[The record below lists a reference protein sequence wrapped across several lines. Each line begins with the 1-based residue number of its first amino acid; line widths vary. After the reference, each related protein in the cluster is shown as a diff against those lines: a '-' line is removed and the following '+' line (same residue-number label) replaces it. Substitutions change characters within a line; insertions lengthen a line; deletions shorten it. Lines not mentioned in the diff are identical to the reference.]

1 MSTDVT
7 AKTPAPAPPGKSGGT
22 AGDGL
27 LQLIMDGMRRNM
39 RQYGMLIALGLIVV
53 LFAVWTDGDLLLPR
67 NVSNLVL
74 QNSYILILAIGMM
87 LVIIAGHIDLSVGSL
102 TAFIGSMAAVFMV
115 RNDLPWP
122 VAVILCL
129 AMGAL
134 AGAAQGFFIAYGG
147 IPSFIVTLAG
157 MLIFRGLTEIF
168 LEGQTLGP
176 FPEGLQKVANGFLP
190 EVGPNT
196 NYHNLTLL
204 LGFAMIAFVVFQ
216 EFRDRRRQQEFSLDV
231 PPFNLFLLKLVALGA
246 AILTLTMLLASYKGA
261 PIVLLILGVLL
272 VGFGYVMRNAIIGRH
287 IYAIGGNLPAAKLS
301 GVKDKKVTFLVFL
314 NMGMLAALA
323 GLVFAARFNAAS
335 PKAGLN
341 FELEAIAASFIG
353 GASMSGGVGTVLG
366 AIIGGLVLGVLNN
379 GMNLVGIGTDWQQV
393 IKGLV
398 LLAAVGFDVWNK
410 RKVGSYDRAG
420 PRQTGGARFFPSSSQ
435 QFSHY

>member
-7 AKTPAPAPPGKSGGT
+7 DKTPAAAPPGRNGT
-22 AGDGL
+22 GTGDGL
-27 LQLIMDGMRRNM
+27 LQLMLDGMRRNM

-102 TAFIGSMAAVFMV
+102 TAFVGSMAAVFMV

-122 VAVILCL
+122 VAVLLCL
-129 AMGAL
+129 AVGAI
-134 AGAAQGFFIAYGG
+134 AGAVQGWFIAYGG
-147 IPSFIVTLAG
+147 LPSFIVTLAG
-157 MLIFRGLTEIF
+157 MLTFRGLTEIF
-168 LEGQTLGP
+168 LDGQTLGP
-176 FPEGLQKVANGFLP
+176 FPKGLQTTANGFLP
-190 EVGPNT
+190 EVGPDT

-204 LGFAMIAFVVFQ
+204 LGLGLIALVVLQ
-216 EFRDRRRQQEFSLDV
+216 EVRDRRRQQEFALDV
-231 PPFNLFLLKLVALGA
+231 LPTKLFLLKLVALTA
-246 AILTLTMLLASYKGA
+246 AILTVTLLLASYKGA
-261 PIVLLILGVLL
+261 PIVLLILGALL
-272 VGFGYVMRNAIIGRH
+272 VGFGYVMRNAVIGRH

-301 GVKDKKVTFLVFL
+301 GVRDKKVTFLVFL

-341 FELEAIAASFIG
+341 FELEAIAAAFIG

-379 GMNLVGIGTDWQQV
+379 GMNLVGVGTDWQQV

-410 RKVGSYDRAG
+410 RKVGS
-420 PRQTGGARFFPSSSQ
+420 
-435 QFSHY
+435 

>member
-7 AKTPAPAPPGKSGGT
+7 DKVPAAAPPGKGSGSSSGE
-22 AGDGL
+22 GL
-27 LQLIMDGMRRNM
+27 LHLVLNGLRRNM
-39 RQYGMLIALGLIVV
+39 RQYGMLIALGLLIV
-53 LFAVWTDGDLLLPR
+53 LFQVWTGGDLLLPR

-102 TAFIGSMAAVFMV
+102 TAFTGAFAAVLTV
-115 RNDLPWP
+115 QHGVAWP
-122 VAVILCL
+122 LALLLCL
-129 AMGAL
+129 AIGAV
-134 AGAAQGFFIAYGG
+134 AGAAQGYMIAYFG

-157 MLIFRGLTEIF
+157 MLIFRGLTEMF

-176 FPEGLQKVANGFLP
+176 FPDGLQKMGNGFLP
-190 EVGPNT
+190 EVGPDT

-204 LGFAMIAFVVFQ
+204 LGLVLLASVVWQ
-216 EFRDRRRQQEFSLDV
+216 EVRDRGRQKEFSLEV
-231 PPFNLFLLKLVALGA
+231 APTNLFLLKLVAIAA
-246 AILTLTMLLASYKGA
+246 AILTLTLLLASYKGA
-261 PIVLLILGVLL
+261 PIILIILGAL
-272 VGFGYVMRNAIIGRH
+272 VVGYGYVMRNAVFGRH

-314 NMGMLAALA
+314 NMGVLAALA
-323 GLVFAARFNAAS
+323 GLVVAARLNAAS

-341 FELEAIAASFIG
+341 FELEAIASSFIG

-379 GMNLVGIGTDWQQV
+379 GMNLLSVGTDWQQV
-393 IKGLV
+393 IKGLA

-410 RKVGSYDRAG
+410 RKSGS
-420 PRQTGGARFFPSSSQ
+420 
-435 QFSHY
+435 

>member
-7 AKTPAPAPPGKSGGT
+7 AKTPAPAPAGKSGSGT
-22 AGDGL
+22 EESL
-27 LQLIMDGMRRNM
+27 LQLMLHGMRRNM
-39 RQYGMLIALGLIVV
+39 RQYGMLFALGLIVV
-53 LFAVWTDGDLLLPR
+53 LFAVWTGGDLLLPR

-102 TAFIGSMAAVFMV
+102 TAFVGAVGAVLMV
-115 RNDLPWP
+115 NHDVPWP
-122 VAVILCL
+122 IAVVLCL
-129 AMGAL
+129 AMGAM
-134 AGAAQGFFIAYGG
+134 AGAAQGFLIAYAGM
-147 IPSFIVTLAG
+147 PSFIVTLSG

-168 LEGQTLGP
+168 LEGQTIGP
-176 FPEGLQKVANGFLP
+176 FPEGLQKVANSFLP
-190 EVGPNT
+190 EVGPTT

-204 LGFAMIAFVVFQ
+204 LGIGLIAFVVFQ
-216 EFRDRRRQQEFSLDV
+216 EVRDRKRQQEFSLDV
-231 PPFNLFLLKLVALGA
+231 LPRNLFLLKLVALVA
-246 AILTLTMLLASYKGA
+246 AVLTVTMLLASYKGA
-261 PIVLLILGVLL
+261 PVVLLVLGVL
-272 VGFGYVMRNAIIGRH
+272 VAGFGYLMRNAIIGRH

-353 GASMSGGVGTVLG
+353 GASMSGGVGTILG

-379 GMNLVGIGTDWQQV
+379 GMNLVGVGSDYQLV

-410 RKVGSYDRAG
+410 RKVGS
-420 PRQTGGARFFPSSSQ
+420 
-435 QFSHY
+435 

>member
-7 AKTPAPAPPGKSGGT
+7 AKTPAPAPPGKSGSATGES
-22 AGDGL
+22 L
-27 LQLIMDGMRRNM
+27 LQLMLDGMRRNM
-39 RQYGMLIALGLIVV
+39 RQYGMLFALGLIVV
-53 LFAVWTDGDLLLPR
+53 LFAVWTNGDLLLPR

-102 TAFIGSMAAVFMV
+102 TAFVGAVGAVLMV
-115 RNDLPWP
+115 NHDISWP
-122 VAVILCL
+122 IALVLCL
-129 AMGAL
+129 AMGAA
-134 AGAAQGFFIAYGG
+134 AGAAQGFLIAYLG

-157 MLIFRGLTEIF
+157 MLTFRGLTEIF
-168 LEGQTLGP
+168 LKGQTIGP
-176 FPEGLQKVANGFLP
+176 FPEGLQKVANSFLP
-190 EVGPNT
+190 EVGPHT

-204 LGFAMIAFVVFQ
+204 LGIGLIAFVVVK
-216 EFRDRRRQQEFSLDV
+216 EVRDRGRQQEFSLDV
-231 PPFNLFLLKLVALGA
+231 LPRNLFLLKLVALIA
-246 AILTLTMLLASYKGA
+246 AVATVTMLLASYKGA
-261 PIVLLILGVLL
+261 PVVLLILGVL
-272 VGFGYVMRNAIIGRH
+272 VAGFGYLMRNAVIGRH

-379 GMNLVGIGTDWQQV
+379 GMNLVGIGSDWQQV

-410 RKVGSYDRAG
+410 RKVGS
-420 PRQTGGARFFPSSSQ
+420 
-435 QFSHY
+435 

>member
-1 MSTDVT
+1 MSADVT
-7 AKTPAPAPPGKSGGT
+7 AEKPVARPAGGT
-22 AGDGL
+22 ARPL
-27 LQLIMDGMRRNM
+27 LDGMRRNM
-39 RQYGMLIALGLIVV
+39 RQYGMLIALGVIVA
-53 LFAVWTDGDLLLPR
+53 LFAVWTGGDLLLPR

-87 LVIIAGHIDLSVGSL
+87 IVIVAGHIDLSVGSI
-102 TAFIGSMAAVFMV
+102 TAFVGGVAAVLMV
-115 RNDLPWP
+115 QHDLPWP
-122 VAVILCL
+122 VAALLCL
-129 AMGAL
+129 AIGAV
-134 AGAAQGFFIAYGG
+134 AGAAQGLLIAYAGM
-147 IPSFIVTLAG
+147 PSFIVTLAG
-157 MLIFRGLTEIF
+157 MLVFRGLTEVF

-176 FPEGLQKVANGFLP
+176 FPEGLQKLANGFLP
-190 EVGPNT
+190 EVGPTT
-196 NYHNLTLL
+196 NYHNLTLV
-204 LGFAMIAFVVFQ
+204 LGLVLIAVVIRQ
-216 EFRDRRRQQEFSLDV
+216 EVRDRRRQSAYALEML
-231 PPFNLFLLKLVALGA
+231 PAKLFAVKLAALTA
-246 AILTLTMLLASYKGA
+246 SVLIFTLLLASYKGA
-261 PIVLLILGVLL
+261 PVVLLILAALL
-272 VGFGYVMRNAIIGRH
+272 VGFGYLMRNAVIGRH
-287 IYAIGGNLPAAKLS
+287 VYAIGGNLPAAKLS
-301 GVKDKKVTFLVFL
+301 GVRDRKVTFLVFL

-410 RKVGSYDRAG
+410 RRVGA
-420 PRQTGGARFFPSSSQ
+420 
-435 QFSHY
+435 

>member
-7 AKTPAPAPPGKSGGT
+7 AKTPAPAPPGKGASADGG
-22 AGDGL
+22 GL
-27 LQLIMDGMRRNM
+27 LRLILDGMRRNM
-39 RQYGMLIALGLIVV
+39 RQYGMLIALGLIVA
-53 LFAVWTDGDLLLPR
+53 LFAVWSDGDLLLPR

-102 TAFIGSMAAVFMV
+102 TAFVGAMAAVLMV
-115 RNDLPWP
+115 EHDLSWP
-122 VAVILCL
+122 LAVVLCL
-129 AMGAL
+129 AVGAV
-134 AGAAQGFFIAYGG
+134 AGSLQGFFIAYLG

-157 MLIFRGLTEIF
+157 MLLFRGLTEIV
-168 LEGQTLGP
+168 LKGQTLGP
-176 FPEGLQKVANGFLP
+176 FPKDLQKIANGFLP

-204 LGFAMIAFVVFQ
+204 LGFALIAFVVLQ
-216 EFRDRRRQQEFSLDV
+216 EVRDRRRQQEFSLDV
-231 PPFNLFLLKLVALGA
+231 LPAKLFLLKLVALVA
-246 AILTLTMLLASYKGA
+246 AVLVVTLLLASYKGA
-261 PIVLLILGVLL
+261 PIVLLILGVLV
-272 VGFGYVMRNAIIGRH
+272 VGFGYLMRNAIIGRH

-314 NMGMLAALA
+314 NMGVLAALA
-323 GLVFAARFNAAS
+323 GLVFASRFNAAS

-410 RKVGSYDRAG
+410 RKVGS
-420 PRQTGGARFFPSSSQ
+420 
-435 QFSHY
+435 

>member
-7 AKTPAPAPPGKSGGT
+7 AKSPAPAPPGGSGP
-22 AGDGL
+22 AADGL
-27 LQLIMDGMRRNM
+27 LGVMLAGLRRNM

-53 LFAVWTDGDLLLPR
+53 LFAIWTDGDLLLPR

-102 TAFIGSMAAVFMV
+102 TAFTGAFAAVLTV
-115 RNDLPWP
+115 QHGVSWP
-122 VAVILCL
+122 VALVLCL
-129 AMGAL
+129 VMGAV
-134 AGAAQGFFIAYGG
+134 AGSIQGYLIAYLG

-157 MLIFRGLTEIF
+157 MLLFRGLTEI
-168 LEGQTLGP
+168 LLKGQTLGP
-176 FPEGLQKVANGFLP
+176 FPDGLQKLGNGFLP

-204 LGFAMIAFVVFQ
+204 LGLVLIAAVVWQ

-231 PPFNLFLLKLVALGA
+231 LPARLFLLKLTALVA
-246 AILTLTMLLASYKGA
+246 AILVVTLLLASYKGT
-261 PIVLLILGVLL
+261 PIVLIVLGVLV
-272 VGFGYVMRNAIIGRH
+272 VGYGYVMRNAVFGRH

-301 GVKDKKVTFLVFL
+301 GVKDKKVTFCVFL
-314 NMGMLAALA
+314 NMGVLAALA
-323 GLVFAARFNAAS
+323 GLVVAARLNAAS
-335 PKAGLN
+335 PKAGVN
-341 FELEAIAASFIG
+341 FELEAIASSFIG

-379 GMNLVGIGTDWQQV
+379 GMNLLSVGTDWQQV
-393 IKGLV
+393 IKGLA
-398 LLAAVGFDVWNK
+398 LLLAVGFDVWNK
-410 RKVGSYDRAG
+410 RKSGS
-420 PRQTGGARFFPSSSQ
+420 
-435 QFSHY
+435 

>member
-7 AKTPAPAPPGKSGGT
+7 AKSPAPAPPGKSAAA

-27 LQLIMDGMRRNM
+27 LQLVMDGMRRNM

-102 TAFIGSMAAVFMV
+102 TAFVGSMAAVFMV
-115 RNDLPWP
+115 KQDLPWP
-122 VAVILCL
+122 LAVVLCL
-129 AMGAL
+129 AVGAV
-134 AGAAQGFFIAYGG
+134 AGAVQGFFIAYGG

-176 FPEGLQKVANGFLP
+176 FPDGLQKVANGFLP

-204 LGFAMIAFVVFQ
+204 LGFAMIAFVIFQ
-216 EFRDRRRQQEFSLDV
+216 EVRDRKRQQEFDLDV
-231 PPFNLFLLKLVALGA
+231 PPAKLFLLKLVAIGA
-246 AILTLTMLLASYKGA
+246 AVLTLTMLLASYKGA

-393 IKGLV
+393 IKGMV

-410 RKVGSYDRAG
+410 RKVGS
-420 PRQTGGARFFPSSSQ
+420 
-435 QFSHY
+435 

>member
-7 AKTPAPAPPGKSGGT
+7 AKTPAPAPPGSGGPA
-22 AGDGL
+22 AGGLWQLMLDGL
-27 LQLIMDGMRRNM
+27 RRNM
-39 RQYGMLIALGLIVV
+39 RQYGMLMALGLIVA
-53 LFAVWTDGDLLLPR
+53 LFAVWSDGDLLLPR

-102 TAFIGSMAAVFMV
+102 TAFTGAIAAVLMV

-122 VAVILCL
+122 VAVLLCL
-129 AMGAL
+129 AIGAA
-134 AGAAQGFFIAYGG
+134 AGAAQGFFIAYLG

-157 MLIFRGLTEIF
+157 MLLFRGLTEIF

-176 FPEGLQKVANGFLP
+176 FPRDLQKIANGFLP
-190 EVGPNT
+190 EVGPET

-204 LGFAMIAFVVFQ
+204 LGFALIAFVVYQ
-216 EFRDRRRQQEFSLDV
+216 EVRDRKRQQEFALEV
-231 PPFNLFLLKLVALGA
+231 LPAKLFWLKLVALVSA
-246 AILTLTMLLASYKGA
+246 VLVVTLLLASYKGA
-261 PIVLLILGVLL
+261 PIVLLILGVLV
-272 VGFGYVMRNAIIGRH
+272 VGFGYLMRNAIIGRH

-393 IKGLV
+393 IKGAV

-410 RKVGSYDRAG
+410 RRVGS
-420 PRQTGGARFFPSSSQ
+420 
-435 QFSHY
+435 

>member
-7 AKTPAPAPPGKSGGT
+7 AKTPAPAPSGKGGGA
-22 AGDGL
+22 AGGGL
-27 LQLIMDGMRRNM
+27 WGLVLEGMRRNM
-39 RQYGMLIALGLIVV
+39 RQYGMLIALGLIVA

-74 QNSYILILAIGMM
+74 QNSHILILAIGMM

-102 TAFIGSMAAVFMV
+102 TAFVGSLAAVLMV
-115 RNDLPWP
+115 KNDMPWP
-122 VAVILCL
+122 LAVVLCL
-129 AMGAL
+129 AIGAV
-134 AGAAQGFFIAYGG
+134 AGAVQGFFIAYGG

-176 FPEGLQKVANGFLP
+176 FPKGEQKIGNGFLP
-190 EVGPNT
+190 EVGPET

-204 LGFAMIAFVVFQ
+204 LGLVLIAAVLLQ
-216 EFRDRRRQQEFSLDV
+216 EVRDRKRQKSFSLDV
-231 PPFNLFLLKLVALGA
+231 LPRNLFLLKLVAVTA
-246 AILTLTMLLASYKGA
+246 AILTVTLLLASYKGA
-261 PIVLLILGVLL
+261 PIVLLVLGVLV
-272 VGFGYVMRNAIIGRH
+272 VGYSYVMRNTVFGRH

-301 GVKDKKVTFLVFL
+301 GVKDKKVTFAVFL

-323 GLVFAARFNAAS
+323 GLVVAARLNAAS

-341 FELEAIAASFIG
+341 FELEAIASAFIG

-379 GMNLVGIGTDWQQV
+379 GMNLLSVGTDWQQV
-393 IKGLV
+393 IKGFA

-410 RKVGSYDRAG
+410 RKVGS
-420 PRQTGGARFFPSSSQ
+420 
-435 QFSHY
+435 

>member
-7 AKTPAPAPPGKSGGT
+7 AKTPAPAPAGKSGPDTGEN
-22 AGDGL
+22 L
-27 LQLIMDGMRRNM
+27 LQLMLNGMRRNM
-39 RQYGMLIALGLIVV
+39 RQYGMLFALGLIVV
-53 LFAVWTDGDLLLPR
+53 LFAVWTGGDLLLPR

-102 TAFIGSMAAVFMV
+102 TAFVGAVGAVLMV
-115 RNDLPWP
+115 NHDIPWP
-122 VAVILCL
+122 IAVVLCL

-134 AGAAQGFFIAYGG
+134 AGAAQGFLIAYAG

-157 MLIFRGLTEIF
+157 MLTFRGLTEIF
-168 LEGQTLGP
+168 LEGQTIGP
-176 FPEGLQKVANGFLP
+176 FPEGLQKVANSFLP
-190 EVGPNT
+190 EVGPTT

-204 LGFAMIAFVVFQ
+204 LGLGLVAFVVFQ
-216 EFRDRRRQQEFSLDV
+216 EVRDRKRQQEFSLDV
-231 PPFNLFLLKLVALGA
+231 LPRNLFLLKLVALVA
-246 AILTLTMLLASYKGA
+246 AVLTVTMLLASYKGA
-261 PIVLLILGVLL
+261 PVVLLILGVL
-272 VGFGYVMRNAIIGRH
+272 VAGFGYLMRNAVIGRH

-353 GASMSGGVGTVLG
+353 GASMSGGVGTILG

-379 GMNLVGIGTDWQQV
+379 GMNLVGIGSDYQLV

-410 RKVGSYDRAG
+410 RKVGS
-420 PRQTGGARFFPSSSQ
+420 
-435 QFSHY
+435 

>member
-7 AKTPAPAPPGKSGGT
+7 AKTPAPAPAGKSGPDTGEN
-22 AGDGL
+22 L
-27 LQLIMDGMRRNM
+27 LRLMLNGMRRNM
-39 RQYGMLIALGLIVV
+39 RQYGMLFALGLIVV
-53 LFAVWTDGDLLLPR
+53 LFAVWTGGDLLLPR

-102 TAFIGSMAAVFMV
+102 TAFVGAVGAVLMV
-115 RNDLPWP
+115 NHDVPWP
-122 VAVILCL
+122 IAVVLCL
-129 AMGAL
+129 AMGAM
-134 AGAAQGFFIAYGG
+134 AGAAQGFLIAYAG

-157 MLIFRGLTEIF
+157 MLTFRGLTEIF
-168 LEGQTLGP
+168 LEGQTIGP
-176 FPEGLQKVANGFLP
+176 FPEGLQKVANSFLP
-190 EVGPNT
+190 EVGPTT

-204 LGFAMIAFVVFQ
+204 LGLGLVAFVVFQ
-216 EFRDRRRQQEFSLDV
+216 EVRDRKRQQEFSLDV
-231 PPFNLFLLKLVALGA
+231 LPRNLFLLKLVALVA
-246 AILTLTMLLASYKGA
+246 AVLTVTMLLASYKGA
-261 PIVLLILGVLL
+261 PVVLLILGVL
-272 VGFGYVMRNAIIGRH
+272 VAGFGYLMRNAVIGRH

-379 GMNLVGIGTDWQQV
+379 GMNLVGIGSDYQQV

-410 RKVGSYDRAG
+410 RKVGS
-420 PRQTGGARFFPSSSQ
+420 
-435 QFSHY
+435 

>member
-7 AKTPAPAPPGKSGGT
+7 AKSPAPAPAGKGGP
-22 AGDGL
+22 AGGDGL
-27 LQLIMDGMRRNM
+27 LQLMLDGMRRNM
-39 RQYGMLIALGLIVV
+39 RQYGMLFALGLIVV
-53 LFAVWTDGDLLLPR
+53 LFAVWTGGDLLLPR

-115 RNDLPWP
+115 KHDLPWP
-122 VAVILCL
+122 LALVLCL
-129 AMGAL
+129 LMGAI
-134 AGAAQGFFIAYGG
+134 AGAVQGFFIAYGG

-176 FPEGLQKVANGFLP
+176 FPEGLQKVANGFMP
-190 EVGPNT
+190 EVGPDT

-204 LGFAMIAFVVFQ
+204 LGIALIAFVIFQ
-216 EFRDRRRQQEFSLDV
+216 ELRDRKRQQEFDLDV
-231 PPFNLFLLKLVALGA
+231 LPAKLFGLKLVALA
-246 AILTLTMLLASYKGA
+246 AAVLVVTMLLASYKGA

-301 GVKDKKVTFLVFL
+301 GVRDKKVTFLVFV

-410 RKVGSYDRAG
+410 RKVGS
-420 PRQTGGARFFPSSSQ
+420 
-435 QFSHY
+435 

>member
-1 MSTDVT
+1 MSSTEVTD
-7 AKTPAPAPPGKSGGT
+7 KTPAAAPPGRNGTGG
-22 AGDGL
+22 GDGL
-27 LQLIMDGMRRNM
+27 LQLMLDGMRRNM
-39 RQYGMLIALGLIVV
+39 RQYGMLIALGLIVA

-102 TAFIGSMAAVFMV
+102 TAFVGSMAAVFMV
-115 RNDLPWP
+115 KNDMPWP

-129 AMGAL
+129 AVGAL
-134 AGAAQGFFIAYGG
+134 AGAIQGWFIAYGG

-157 MLIFRGLTEIF
+157 MLTFRGLTEIF

-176 FPEGLQKVANGFLP
+176 FPKGLQTVANGFMP
-190 EVGPNT
+190 EVGPET

-204 LGFAMIAFVVFQ
+204 LGFALIALVVLQ
-216 EFRDRRRQQEFSLDV
+216 EVRDRRRQKEFDLDV
-231 PPFNLFLLKLVALGA
+231 LPAKLFLLKLVALGS
-246 AILTLTMLLASYKGA
+246 AILVVTMLLASYKGA
-261 PIVLLILGVLL
+261 PIVLLILGALL
-272 VGFGYVMRNAIIGRH
+272 VGFGYVMRNAVIGRH

-301 GVKDKKVTFLVFL
+301 GVRDKKVTFLVFL

-410 RKVGSYDRAG
+410 RKSGS
-420 PRQTGGARFFPSSSQ
+420 
-435 QFSHY
+435 

>member
-7 AKTPAPAPPGKSGGT
+7 KSPAAAPPGKSGGSAT
-22 AGDGL
+22 GGGL
-27 LQLIMDGMRRNM
+27 LQLVVDGLRRNM
-39 RQYGMLIALGLIVV
+39 RQYGMLIALGLIVA

-74 QNSYILILAIGMM
+74 QNSYVLILAIGMM

-102 TAFIGSMAAVFMV
+102 TAFIGAFAAVLTV
-115 RNDLPWP
+115 QHDISWP
-122 VAVILCL
+122 VAVVLCL
-129 AMGAL
+129 IVGAI
-134 AGAAQGFFIAYGG
+134 AGSVQGFFIAYLG

-157 MLIFRGLTEIF
+157 MLIFRGMTEIF

-176 FPEGLQKVANGFLP
+176 FPDGLQKMGNGFLP
-190 EVGPNT
+190 EVGPTT
-196 NYHNLTLL
+196 NYHNITLL
-204 LGFAMIAFVVFQ
+204 LGLAVIVMVVLQ
-216 EFRDRRRQQEFSLDV
+216 EVRDRKRQQEFSLDV
-231 PPFNLFLLKLVALGA
+231 VPRNLFLLKIVAIVA
-246 AILTLTMLLASYKGA
+246 AVLTVTMLLASYKGA
-261 PIVLLILGVLL
+261 PIILL
-272 VGFGYVMRNAIIGRH
+272 VLGALVVGYGYVMRNAVFGRH

-314 NMGMLAALA
+314 NMGALAALA
-323 GLVFAARFNAAS
+323 GLVVAARLNAAG

-341 FELEAIAASFIG
+341 FELEAIASAFIG

-379 GMNLVGIGTDWQQV
+379 GMNLLGVGSDWQQV
-393 IKGLV
+393 IKGLA

-410 RKVGSYDRAG
+410 RKSGS
-420 PRQTGGARFFPSSSQ
+420 
-435 QFSHY
+435 

>member
-7 AKTPAPAPPGKSGGT
+7 AKTPAPAPPGREGPASGG
-22 AGDGL
+22 GL
-27 LQLIMDGMRRNM
+27 LQLMLDGLRRNM
-39 RQYGMLIALGLIVV
+39 RQYGMLMALGLIVV
-53 LFAVWTDGDLLLPR
+53 LFAVWSDGDLLLPR

-102 TAFIGSMAAVFMV
+102 TAFVGATAAVLMV
-115 RNDLPWP
+115 NHDLPWP

-129 AMGAL
+129 AI
-134 AGAAQGFFIAYGG
+134 GAAAGSVQGFFIAYLG

-157 MLIFRGLTEIF
+157 MLLFRGLTEIF
-168 LEGQTLGP
+168 LKGQTLGP
-176 FPEGLQKVANGFLP
+176 FPKDLQKIANGFLP

-204 LGFAMIAFVVFQ
+204 LGFALIAFVVYQ
-216 EFRDRRRQQEFSLDV
+216 EVRDRKRQLEFSLDV
-231 PPFNLFLLKLVALGA
+231 PPLKLFLLKLVALVA
-246 AILTLTMLLASYKGA
+246 AVLVVTMLLASYKGA
-261 PIVLLILGVLL
+261 PIVLLILGVLV
-272 VGFGYVMRNAIIGRH
+272 VGFGYLMRNAIIGRH

-393 IKGLV
+393 IKGAV

-410 RKVGSYDRAG
+410 RRVGS
-420 PRQTGGARFFPSSSQ
+420 
-435 QFSHY
+435 

>member
-1 MSTDVT
+1 M
-7 AKTPAPAPPGKSGGT
+7 
-22 AGDGL
+22 L
-27 LQLIMDGMRRNM
+27 DGMRRNM
-39 RQYGMLIALGLIVV
+39 RQYGMLMALGLIVV
-53 LFAVWTDGDLLLPR
+53 LFAVWSDGDLLLPR

-102 TAFIGSMAAVFMV
+102 TAFVGATAAVLMV
-115 RNDLPWP
+115 NHDLPWP

-129 AMGAL
+129 AIGAA
-134 AGAAQGFFIAYGG
+134 AGAVQGFFIAYLG

-157 MLIFRGLTEIF
+157 MLLFRGLTEIF
-168 LEGQTLGP
+168 LKGQTLGP
-176 FPEGLQKVANGFLP
+176 FPKDLQKIANGFLP

-204 LGFAMIAFVVFQ
+204 LGFALIAFVVYQ
-216 EFRDRRRQQEFSLDV
+216 EVRDRKRQLEFSLDV
-231 PPFNLFLLKLVALGA
+231 PPLKLFLLKLVALVA
-246 AILTLTMLLASYKGA
+246 AVLVVTLLLASYKGA
-261 PIVLLILGVLL
+261 PIVLLILGVLV
-272 VGFGYVMRNAIIGRH
+272 VGFGYLMRNAIIGRH

-393 IKGLV
+393 IKGAV

-410 RKVGSYDRAG
+410 RRVGS
-420 PRQTGGARFFPSSSQ
+420 
-435 QFSHY
+435 

>member
-7 AKTPAPAPPGKSGGT
+7 DKVPASAPPGKSGGS
-22 AGDGL
+22 ASGENL
-27 LQLIMDGMRRNM
+27 LQLMLGGLRRNM

-53 LFAVWTDGDLLLPR
+53 LFQVWTGGDLLLPR

-102 TAFIGSMAAVFMV
+102 TAFVGAFAAVLTV
-115 RNDLPWP
+115 NHHVAWP
-122 VAVILCL
+122 LALVLCL
-129 AMGAL
+129 LVGAA
-134 AGAAQGFFIAYGG
+134 AGAVQGFLIAYFG

-157 MLIFRGLTEIF
+157 MLLFRGLTEIF
-168 LEGQTLGP
+168 LQGQTLGP
-176 FPEGLQKVANGFLP
+176 FPNGLQKIGNGFLP

-204 LGFAMIAFVVFQ
+204 LGIVLLAFVLYQ
-216 EFRDRRRQQEFSLDV
+216 EVRDRKREQEFSLDV
-231 PPFNLFLLKLVALGA
+231 LPRNAFLLKLVAIA
-246 AILTLTMLLASYKGA
+246 AAVLAVTMLLASYQGA
-261 PIVLLILGVLL
+261 PIILIVLGVLV
-272 VGFGYVMRNAIIGRH
+272 VGYGYVMRNAVFGRH

-314 NMGMLAALA
+314 NMGVLAALA
-323 GLVFAARFNAAS
+323 GLVVAARLNAAS

-341 FELEAIAASFIG
+341 FELEAIASSFIG

-379 GMNLVGIGTDWQQV
+379 GMNLLSVGTDWQQV
-393 IKGLV
+393 IKGLA

-410 RKVGSYDRAG
+410 RKSGS
-420 PRQTGGARFFPSSSQ
+420 
-435 QFSHY
+435 

>member
-7 AKTPAPAPPGKSGGT
+7 AKTPAPAPPGKSGS
-22 AGDGL
+22 AGGESL
-27 LQLIMDGMRRNM
+27 LQLLLDGMRRNM
-39 RQYGMLIALGLIVV
+39 RQYGMLIALGVIVA
-53 LFAVWTDGDLLLPR
+53 LFAVWTDGDLILPR

-102 TAFIGSMAAVFMV
+102 TAFIGSVAAVLMV
-115 RNDLPWP
+115 RNDIPWP
-122 VAVILCL
+122 LAVVLCL

-134 AGAAQGFFIAYGG
+134 AGAAQGFFIAYLG

-157 MLIFRGLTEIF
+157 MLVFRGMTEIF

-190 EVGPNT
+190 EVGPDT

-204 LGFAMIAFVVFQ
+204 LGLALIAFVVLQ
-216 EFRDRRRQQEFSLDV
+216 EVRDRKRQQEFSLEIL
-231 PPFNLFLLKLVALGA
+231 PKNLFLLKLVALVA
-246 AILTLTMLLASYKGA
+246 AILTVTMLLASYKGA
-261 PIVLLILGVLL
+261 PVVLLILGVL
-272 VGFGYVMRNAIIGRH
+272 VAGFGYVMRNVVIGRH
-287 IYAIGGNLPAAKLS
+287 VYAIGGNLPAAKLS

-410 RKVGSYDRAG
+410 RKVGS
-420 PRQTGGARFFPSSSQ
+420 
-435 QFSHY
+435 

>member
-7 AKTPAPAPPGKSGGT
+7 AKTPAPAPSGGGGS
-22 AGDGL
+22 ASGDGL
-27 LQLIMDGMRRNM
+27 LQLMLGGMRRNM
-39 RQYGMLIALGLIVV
+39 RQYGMLMALGLIVV
-53 LFAVWTDGDLLLPR
+53 LFAVWSGGDLLLPR

-102 TAFIGSMAAVFMV
+102 TAFIGAMSAVLMV
-115 RNDLPWP
+115 EHDLAWP
-122 VAVILCL
+122 LAVVLCL
-129 AMGAL
+129 AIGAV
-134 AGAAQGFFIAYGG
+134 AGSVQGFFIAYLG

-157 MLIFRGLTEIF
+157 MLLFRGLTEIF
-168 LEGQTLGP
+168 LKGQTLGP
-176 FPEGLQKVANGFLP
+176 FPKDLQKIANGFLP

-204 LGFAMIAFVVFQ
+204 LGLALIAFVVFQ
-216 EFRDRRRQQEFSLDV
+216 EVRDRKRQQEFALDV
-231 PPFNLFLLKLVALGA
+231 PPVKLFLLKLVALVA
-246 AILTLTMLLASYKGA
+246 AVLTVTLLLASYKGA
-261 PIVLLILGVLL
+261 PVVLLILGVLV
-272 VGFGYVMRNAIIGRH
+272 VGFGYLMRNAIIGRH

-393 IKGLV
+393 IKGAV

-410 RKVGSYDRAG
+410 RKVGS
-420 PRQTGGARFFPSSSQ
+420 
-435 QFSHY
+435 

>member
-7 AKTPAPAPPGKSGGT
+7 AKTPAPAPAGKSGPDTGEN
-22 AGDGL
+22 L
-27 LQLIMDGMRRNM
+27 LQLMLNGMRRNM
-39 RQYGMLIALGLIVV
+39 RQYGMLFALGLIVV
-53 LFAVWTDGDLLLPR
+53 LFAVWTGGDLLLPR

-102 TAFIGSMAAVFMV
+102 TAFVGAVGAVLMV
-115 RNDLPWP
+115 NHDVPWP
-122 VAVILCL
+122 IAVVLCL
-129 AMGAL
+129 AMGAM
-134 AGAAQGFFIAYGG
+134 AGAAQGFLIAYAG

-157 MLIFRGLTEIF
+157 MLTFRGLTEIF
-168 LEGQTLGP
+168 LEGQTIGP
-176 FPEGLQKVANGFLP
+176 FPEGLQKVANSFLP
-190 EVGPNT
+190 EVGPTT

-204 LGFAMIAFVVFQ
+204 LGLGLVAFVVLQ
-216 EFRDRRRQQEFSLDV
+216 EIRDRKRQQEFSLDV
-231 PPFNLFLLKLVALGA
+231 LPRNLFLLKLVALVA
-246 AILTLTMLLASYKGA
+246 AVLTVTMLLASYKGA
-261 PIVLLILGVLL
+261 PVVLLILGVL
-272 VGFGYVMRNAIIGRH
+272 VAGFGYLMRNAVIGRH

-379 GMNLVGIGTDWQQV
+379 GMNLVGIGSDYQQV

-410 RKVGSYDRAG
+410 RKVGS
-420 PRQTGGARFFPSSSQ
+420 
-435 QFSHY
+435 